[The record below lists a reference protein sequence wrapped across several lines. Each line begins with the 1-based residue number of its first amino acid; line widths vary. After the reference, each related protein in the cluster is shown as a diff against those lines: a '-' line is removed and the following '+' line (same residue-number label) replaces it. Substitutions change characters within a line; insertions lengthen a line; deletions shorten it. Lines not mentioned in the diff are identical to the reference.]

1 MTRNKLE
8 TINLAFSCPMD
19 WDKMA
24 GDNQTR
30 YCPECKLNV
39 HNISSLSSIEATK
52 LINSNEKGLCIKL
65 YRRLDGTVLTKDC
78 SIGIKVIKKKITTN
92 MAVASLAILLCLSNV
107 NAQTPVNLPQ
117 SPQVSQFPQKE
128 DVDKLDRNNKIEKGK
143 ALVIGMIT
151 DETGAVIP
159 GAEVIFIQ
167 EAVDPFNFSHKVTS
181 NENGIYSSFLPSGK
195 YKVQV
200 NACGFVS
207 AISEVEFKPQE
218 KTNLE
223 ITLLVSNDS
232 TEVEIG
238 IYIGD
243 DASTDLAAP
252 TEIPKL
258 EPVPKF
264 RPYLKHK
271 KN

>member
-1 MTRNKLE
+1 MTTNKLE

-19 WDKMA
+19 WDKMI
-24 GDNQTR
+24 GNNQIR

-39 HNISSLSSIEATK
+39 YNISSLSSIEATK
-52 LINSNEKGLCIKL
+52 LINNNENKLCIKL
-65 YRRLDGTVLTKDC
+65 YKRADGTVLTKDC
-78 SIGIKVIKKKITTN
+78 SIGIKVIKKKINTN
-92 MAVASLAILLCLSNV
+92 IAVASLAILLCLSNT
-107 NAQTPVNLPQ
+107 NAQTPIKLPQ
-117 SPQVSQFPQKE
+117 TPELPQLPQKE
-128 DVDKLDRNNKIEKGK
+128 DLKIEKGK
-143 ALVIGMIT
+143 ALVVGMIT
-151 DETGAVIP
+151 DETGAVIV
-159 GAEVIFIQ
+159 GAEIIFTQ
-167 EAVDPFNFSHKVTS
+167 ESVDHFNFSHKVS
-181 NENGIYSSFLPSGK
+181 SSEDGIYSSFLPPGK

-232 TEVEIG
+232 TIAEIG
-238 IYIGD
+238 IYIGN
-243 DASTDLAAP
+243 DANTDLAAP
-252 TEIPKL
+252 TTIPKI